1 MFTGVE
7 AFRVAVPD
15 IADLLLGWRDFSGSS
30 APRDELGSFG
40 VPVVGGPG
48 SPLFD
53 EPRSFGVLLVDT
65 SGKALFDW

>member
-1 MFTGVE
+1 MFTGAE

-15 IADLLLGWRDFSGSS
+15 IVDWLLGFSGSS

-48 SPLFD
+48 SPLFG

-65 SGKALFDW
+65 SGKVLFDW